1 MCVKLEVN
9 RGKVLTIEG
18 LFQDHFMAYS
28 CTINHRRRLM
38 KIAYTAHAKAN
49 GNGRNGI
56 SATDDGRVTVT
67 LASPTEMGG
76 SGHGTNPEQLF
87 ATGYAACYLG
97 AMRYAAGQG
106 KIEMPASATVGSHVS
121 IGPRDDGLGFGLE
134 ITLDV
139 SLPGMTQAA
148 ADDLAARGHVV
159 CPYSHSI
166 KGNVNVTTKVSV

>member
-1 MCVKLEVN
+1 MA
-9 RGKVLTIEG
+9 G
-18 LFQDHFMAYS
+18 LFQGHFMSYRVG
-28 CTINHRRRLM
+28 IENRRRTM

-67 LASPTEMGG
+67 LATPTEMGG

-97 AMRYAAGQG
+97 AMRYAAGQA
-106 KIEMPASATVGSHVS
+106 KIEMPAAATVSAHVS
-121 IGPRDDGLGFGLE
+121 IGARDDGKGFGLE
-134 ITLDV
+134 ITMDV
-139 SLPGMTQAA
+139 NLPGMSQEA

-166 KGNVNVTTKVSV
+166 NGNMNVVTKISV